1 MELHLT
7 WPAVERKWGMTFAR
21 SQIPRYEAA
30 MGHQACMKRPGLRRT
45 GSSGLDMPTPQSP
58 PPFLQM

>member
-1 MELHLT
+1 
-7 WPAVERKWGMTFAR
+7 MTFAR